1 MPAVCASLAT
11 PPDGVCVPLSGVR
24 FRPPHVRLLRS
35 LHKPT
40 HGPLAGCSPQLP
52 TGGSPVRRVFW
63 PCPDV
68 GSHGLHHL
76 WQGESCKCFA
86 QPSRHLSK
94 WITAYAT
101 GLPNRTRLA
110 SARSG
115 GSLLY
120 PSARWVNANAGAM
133 CHSSVAH
140 AWDRPYPLWPPEGWI
155 EPLHLIHRH
164 GLRVKREKLDYVCHV
179 SHDAGGSEV
188 TRRRPS
194 CLLADVRADE
204 FPHYDQTWR
213 RTQYREARRRRR

>member
-76 WQGESCKCFA
+76 WQGGIMQVLCTALAPLWQVWK
-86 QPSRHLSK
+86 
-94 WITAYAT
+94 TAYAT
-101 GLPNRTRLA
+101 GPPNRTRLA

-115 GSLLY
+115 GSLLH
-120 PSARWVNANAGAM
+120 PSARWVNASAD
-133 CHSSVAH
+133 S
-140 AWDRPYPLWPPEGWI
+140 
-155 EPLHLIHRH
+155 
-164 GLRVKREKLDYVCHV
+164 HV
-179 SHDAGGSEV
+179 S
-188 TRRRPS
+188 
-194 CLLADVRADE
+194 
-204 FPHYDQTWR
+204 Q
-213 RTQYREARRRRR
+213 Q